1 MFQIFVALFIGLA
14 SALPV
19 PQAPFL
25 NIKITQGHGAGLQTG
40 FATNVSKQKVSVVK
54 SSLEGESVEE
64 EPFTDHRPPFLALPP
79 VTPPTKLA
87 LPARPQYGRQ

>member
-1 MFQIFVALFIGLA
+1 M
-14 SALPV
+14 PV
-19 PQAPFL
+19 PDSPPYGNTFL
-25 NIKITQGHGAGLQTG
+25 NIKITQGHGGGLQTG
-40 FATNVSKQKVSVVK
+40 FAANVSKQGVQVVK

-87 LPARPQYGRQ
+87 LPGRPQYN